1 MKQNACIAG
10 AAMTRFGKYLD
21 RSLKSLAHEAI
32 RNALQDAR
40 MDASALQAAWVGN
53 AGAGV
58 LSGQVCVPGQVILRD
73 MGIGGIP
80 VINVENACASSATAF
95 QQACSMVSLG
105 AHDIVLACGV
115 EKLYSEDKQK
125 VFSVFSGG
133 IDIEKSDQ
141 LLAEIENKLARSGL
155 NADMGGAGKN
165 RSLFVDIYVSWA
177 LDHMNRYG
185 TTREQLAAVSA
196 KNSLH
201 GNLNP
206 CAQYR
211 EVLTVEDVLGAR
223 EVVWPFTLPM
233 CSPIGDGA
241 AALIIVSEKKARELG
256 MKRMVKVEAASLS
269 SGYDYDDDTHNEP
282 PRTGATAIYEE
293 ASIGPDELDCVELHD
308 ASAISEIMYYEY
320 LGLCADGA
328 GGEFVE
334 AGHSRLGGRL
344 PVNTSGGLMR
354 KGHPVGAT
362 GAAQLVEL
370 VWQLRGEAGARQVE
384 NARLALAENGGG
396 YIGRDVAALALTIL
410 KSAA

>member
-1 MKQNACIAG
+1 MKQNAYIAG
-10 AAMTRFGKYLD
+10 AAMTRFGKYPD
-21 RSLKSLAHEAI
+21 RSLKSLAQEAI
-32 RNALQDAR
+32 RGALQDAGL
-40 MDASALQAAWVGN
+40 DASALQAAWIGN

-73 MGIGGIP
+73 MGVGGIP

-95 QQACSMVSLG
+95 QQACSMVSLD

-125 VFSVFSGG
+125 TFAVFSGG
-133 IDIEKSDQ
+133 IDVEQHDLIT
-141 LLAEIENKLARSGL
+141 AEIKTELARAGC
-155 NADMGGAGKN
+155 NPNIDEAGKN
-165 RSLFVDIYVSWA
+165 RSLFIDIYVSWA
-177 LDHMNRYG
+177 LKHMDRHG
-185 TTREQLAAVSA
+185 TTREQLATVSA

-201 GNLNP
+201 GSLNP

-211 EVLTVEDVLGAR
+211 EALSVEDVLRAR

-241 AALIIVSEKKARELG
+241 AAVIIISDKKARQMG
-256 MKRMVKVEAASLS
+256 NGRIVKVEASSLS
-269 SGYDYDDDTHNEP
+269 SGYDYLEDTGNEP
-282 PRTGATAIYEE
+282 PRTAAAAIYDES
-293 ASIGPDELDCVELHD
+293 SIGPDELDCVELHD

-320 LGLCADGA
+320 LGLCANGA
-328 GGEFVE
+328 GGEFAE
-334 AGHSRLGGRL
+334 AGHSTLGGSL

-370 VWQLRGEAGARQVE
+370 VWQLRGEAGARQVDG
-384 NARLALAENGGG
+384 ARIALAENGGG
-396 YIGRDVAALALTIL
+396 YIGSDVAALVLTIL
-410 KSAA
+410 SAGG